1 MTNYI
6 FAKRLA
12 LAPSMLA
19 TVFAFSAPLRAADAQ
34 RPPKEPGAETPDQRP
49 ADQYAEKEKMNERN
63 CKKIYRIVHRGP
75 PGKGADLRVLDRVEC
90 PMARA

>member
-12 LAPSMLA
+12 LAPTILA
-19 TVFAFSAPLRAADAQ
+19 TVFAYSAPLRAAHAQ
-34 RPPKEPGAETPDQRP
+34 RPPKEPVAETPDQRP
-49 ADQYAEKEKMNERN
+49 ADQNAEKDKMNERD
-63 CKKIYRIVHRGP
+63 CKKFYRLVHRGP
-75 PGKGADLRVLDRVEC
+75 PGKGADIRVLDRVEC